1 MIACVSSE
9 NLYLH
14 SVDRWSWSSSYV
26 PSISNSPQTNE
37 QTKVF
42 QEVTSSDVTKPNHA
56 VTNKKQGDQMQE
68 ISLEK
73 RLEKRKVIH
82 HNPCQFI
89 ILVDVDGLCYKM
101 E

>member
-26 PSISNSPQTNE
+26 PSINKSPQTNE

-42 QEVTSSDVTKPNHA
+42 QEVTSSDVICYHA

-82 HNPCQFI
+82 HTPCQFI
-89 ILVDVDGLCYKM
+89 ILVDGLCYKM